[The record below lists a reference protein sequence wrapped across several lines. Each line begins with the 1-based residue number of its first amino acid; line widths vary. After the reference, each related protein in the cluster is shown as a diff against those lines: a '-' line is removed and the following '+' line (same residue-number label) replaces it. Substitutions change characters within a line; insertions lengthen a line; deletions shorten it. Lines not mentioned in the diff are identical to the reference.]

1 MLSRLTG
8 NLATGKLQNI
18 ATVYVTLCMLKI
30 INIYKVAFIPV
41 VAQKDIRNRK
51 CQNNNAFTP
60 TEMNYFHICKTAKK
74 ETCRVFIMNILL
86 LFYSPL
92 DYYSNSQSSQKR
104 RQRKA
109 YPNPK
114 Q

>member
-1 MLSRLTG
+1 
-8 NLATGKLQNI
+8 
-18 ATVYVTLCMLKI
+18 MLKI

-74 ETCRVFIMNILL
+74 EICRVFIMNIRL

-109 YPNPK
+109 YPKPK
-114 Q
+114 AVRRSQSILFLILKNLKFKNLFKN